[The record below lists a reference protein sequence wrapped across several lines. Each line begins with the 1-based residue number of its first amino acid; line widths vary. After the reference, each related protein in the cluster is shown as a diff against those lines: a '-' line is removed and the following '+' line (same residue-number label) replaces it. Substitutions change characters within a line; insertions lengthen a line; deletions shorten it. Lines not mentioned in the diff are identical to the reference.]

1 MLQYFQPKV
10 TDLKTGQSYVTT
22 NANANKNFLCFG
34 DRSLCQFGINWKA
47 INWEKRVTVWPTDE
61 NMGESVKFLFLTVKR
76 YAFEK
81 KINVIAMELIYP

>member
-34 DRSLCQFGINWKA
+34 DRSLCQFGIN
-47 INWEKRVTVWPTDE
+47 
-61 NMGESVKFLFLTVKR
+61 
-76 YAFEK
+76 
-81 KINVIAMELIYP
+81 